1 MYHDNRTTPHKE
13 SIRKP
18 LTGFT
23 HTYTPNDFEIIDDEV
38 MEQLGRNMF
47 SKSKNVA
54 TPNASKPNF
63 FCNCKSLSVF
73 DISYLE
79 KVKKKV
85 YDISMSFEC
94 TAFPDLKYP

>member
-1 MYHDNRTTPHKE
+1 MVFDVVIFVVLTFSLQMYHDNRTTPHKE
-13 SIRKP
+13 LIRKP

-54 TPNASKPNF
+54 TPSASKPNF
-63 FCNCKSLSVF
+63 FVTA
-73 DISYLE
+73 
-79 KVKKKV
+79 KVCQFLR
-85 YDISMSFEC
+85 YRI
-94 TAFPDLKYP
+94 

>member
-38 MEQLGRNMF
+38 MEQLGRN
-47 SKSKNVA
+47 
-54 TPNASKPNF
+54 
-63 FCNCKSLSVF
+63 
-73 DISYLE
+73 I
-79 KVKKKV
+79 
-85 YDISMSFEC
+85 
-94 TAFPDLKYP
+94 